1 MGVARFIDL
10 SKCVKNNKIF
20 DVFKLMIPSDDINS
34 TFSHS
39 TGDFQKNV
47 FPIIKSDF

>member
-34 TFSHS
+34 TFSHWS
-39 TGDFQKNV
+39 LSEKCILNNKV
-47 FPIIKSDF
+47 